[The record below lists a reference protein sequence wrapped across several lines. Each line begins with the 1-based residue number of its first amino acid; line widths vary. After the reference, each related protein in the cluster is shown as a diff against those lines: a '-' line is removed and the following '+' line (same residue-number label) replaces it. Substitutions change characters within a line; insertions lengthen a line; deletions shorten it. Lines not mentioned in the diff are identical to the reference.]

1 MDDHAALKDALEEST
16 LLINATSVG
25 MVPDVTGTVIP
36 DKTLFH
42 PELTVAD
49 VVYEPRETRLLR
61 EAREAGCPTF
71 NGMYMLL
78 HQGVKAFHIWTGLD
92 MPVEIVREKYPSAYD
107 CARKVADYLE
117 RKYGNQTSDSELL
130 YLTLPINC
138 LISKNTAKEE
148 TW

>member
-92 MPVEIVREKYPSAYD
+92 MPVEIVREHILNNPSLLIHDPHINSLWEISVFFSEEIDSA
-107 CARKVADYLE
+107 LI
-117 RKYGNQTSDSELL
+117 YGIRAHSDPQRNIRFS
-130 YLTLPINC
+130 
-138 LISKNTAKEE
+138 
-148 TW
+148 